1 MKKSIALAA
10 IFLAAELAFAAISIV
25 SPRDGAV
32 VCALPKAAAD
42 YFALNSQTRIEFMAN
57 QDFRNALMK
66 QKAGS
71 AAPIEFRWNADS
83 GGNFVLEISETKDF
97 ANPVKIAARKSG
109 RTPKQFRARA
119 FNLKI
124 AQNYFWRAKNADSG
138 ETSEVRMVSVSDA
151 APRLMRI
158 DGVYN
163 ARDLGGRVGLGNRR
177 VKQNMIFRGRGLNRN
192 SKDGIKA
199 GEAAIKPEGIKYM
212 TEVLKIKT
220 DLDLRSKKEVAD
232 MSGSPLGDGVKWINI
247 SAHSYGGTFTEEGK
261 ANYAQLFRV
270 FCDEKNYPFYVHCI
284 GGADRTGTLCYILN
298 AILGVADDQLEKD
311 WQATIFAGSN
321 IEFVAQKRYLSILE
335 GINKF
340 GTKDEPTVVKAER
353 FLKSAGITDE
363 EIAKFRSIMLP
374 D

>member
-1 MKKSIALAA
+1 MKKSIALAI

-25 SPRDGAV
+25 APRDGAV

-42 YFALNSQTRIEFMAN
+42 FLALNSPTRIDLMPDAN
-57 QDFRNALMK
+57 FRKGLSK
-66 QKAGS
+66 KA
-71 AAPIEFRWNADS
+71 ADAEPIEFRWNADS
-83 GGNFVLEISETKDF
+83 GENFVLEISETKDF
-97 ANPVKIAARKSG
+97 ADPIKIAARKRSKE
-109 RTPKQFRARA
+109 PKQFRARA

-124 AQNYFWRAKNADSG
+124 AQNYFWRAKNTDTG
-138 ETSEVRMVSVSDA
+138 ETSEIRMVSVSDA
-151 APRLMRI
+151 APRIMKV
-158 DGVYN
+158 DGTRNV
-163 ARDLGGRVGLGNRR
+163 RDLGGRVGLSNRR
-177 VKQNMIFRGRGLNRN
+177 VKQNLIFRGRGMNYN

-199 GEAAIKPEGIKYM
+199 GAVAIKPAGIKFM
-212 TEVLKIKT
+212 TKVLKIKT

-232 MSGSPLGDGVKWINI
+232 LSGSPLGEGVKWIHI
-247 SAHSYGGTFTEEGK
+247 PAYCYGGTFTEKGK
-261 ANYAQLFRV
+261 ANYAQFFRV
-270 FCDEKNYPFYVHCI
+270 FCDEKNYPIYVHCI

-311 WQATIFAGSN
+311 WQATIFADPN
-321 IEFVAQKRYLSILE
+321 VAFVAQKRYLSILE

-340 GTKDEPTVVKAER
+340 GTKNEPTVIKAER